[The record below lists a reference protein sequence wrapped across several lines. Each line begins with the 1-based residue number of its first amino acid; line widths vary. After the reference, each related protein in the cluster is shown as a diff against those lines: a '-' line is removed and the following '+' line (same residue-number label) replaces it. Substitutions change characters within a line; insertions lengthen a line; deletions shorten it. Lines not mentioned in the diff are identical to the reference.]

1 MKTQIWE
8 AARKNH
14 NQVANSEY
22 TLEDQGGLM
31 TDER

>member
-1 MKTQIWE
+1 MKTWV
-8 AARKNH
+8 AAMKNH

-22 TLEDQGGLM
+22 LLEDQGGLM